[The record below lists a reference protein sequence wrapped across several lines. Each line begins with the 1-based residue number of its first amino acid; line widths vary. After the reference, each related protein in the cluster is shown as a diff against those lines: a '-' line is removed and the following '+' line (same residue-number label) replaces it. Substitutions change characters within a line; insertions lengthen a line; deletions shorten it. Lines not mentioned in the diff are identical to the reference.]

1 MELEVLDIPNI
12 QRAREEIA
20 NVKASPVSIP
30 LMADKCVFKV
40 IKLRDLSTTA
50 ANILKQEFLSKGG
63 EVAVSENTVNSRD
76 KYTDVIM
83 MGTIRQYK
91 EVIKK
96 LKIQPLNLPEL
107 AKKLEEII
115 KTS

>member
-1 MELEVLDIPNI
+1 MNLEILDIPNL
-12 QRAREEIA
+12 QSAKEEIKKV
-20 NVKASPVSIP
+20 NASPASIN

-40 IKLRDLSTTA
+40 IKLQNLSTTA

-63 EVAVSENTVNSRD
+63 EVAVSENTVNCRD
-76 KYTDVIM
+76 KYTDCIM

-107 AKKLEEII
+107 AEKLEEII